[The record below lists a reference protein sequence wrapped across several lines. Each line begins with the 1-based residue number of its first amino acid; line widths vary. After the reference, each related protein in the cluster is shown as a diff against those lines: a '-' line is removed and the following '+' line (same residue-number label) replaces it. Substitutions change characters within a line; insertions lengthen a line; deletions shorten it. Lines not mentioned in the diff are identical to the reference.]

1 MDSERSCIYVCTEP
15 VCARLCVSIGCRTQ
29 LGDVLPEGRSMGA
42 RMRGAGS
49 GEEHGS
55 SAELSQ
61 DRGHFAGVAQA

>member
-1 MDSERSCIYVCTEP
+1 M
-15 VCARLCVSIGCRTQ
+15 SIGCRTQ